1 MTQIINRK
9 IGIKEGMQ
17 ILIKNAPQEFYG
29 LVDLEDTL
37 IKKRITREALDY
49 IHVFVR
55 SEQEL
60 EQVYFKLKK
69 GLKKNGML
77 WVSWPKGSSSI
88 PTDLKR
94 DLIRNYILVR
104 GLVDVKVA
112 SVNDDWSALKFVYR
126 LKDR

>member
-1 MTQIINRK
+1 VTQIINRK